1 MKYFPSK
8 EVGRSRQ
15 GIYSYPMEICPR
27 IEQNHRLDED
37 PEGVVVDKGRY
48 QHLVR
53 RWIYFSHTHPDIAY
67 SLSVVSQVNAC
78 TSEFHICMWFTVSSV
93 I

>member
-1 MKYFPSK
+1 
-8 EVGRSRQ
+8 
-15 GIYSYPMEICPR
+15 MEICPL

-37 PEGVVVDKGRY
+37 PEGVVDKGRY

-53 RWIYFSHTHPDIAY
+53 RRIYFSHTHPDIAY